1 MEEATV
7 QGTVVA
13 TRAVPSLRGLKLVWI
28 TPHDAAGL
36 PTDSYA
42 IAGSVIEARCILGSP
57 PPSLFAAPPK
67 AAASHKPRTTGKFP
81 RLKTGRG
88 LKPPPLPGGKAR
100 PATKDLKP
108 LSDEELADLLDE
120 E

>member
-42 IAGSVIEARCILGSP
+42 IAVDVTQS
-57 PPSLFAAPPK
+57 
-67 AAASHKPRTTGKFP
+67 
-81 RLKTGRG
+81 GRG
-88 LKPPPLPGGKAR
+88 SRVIFVRSREAAQALADPFCPVDAAVLGIVDESRSTLPGEQ
-100 PATKDLKP
+100 P
-108 LSDEELADLLDE
+108 
-120 E
+120 